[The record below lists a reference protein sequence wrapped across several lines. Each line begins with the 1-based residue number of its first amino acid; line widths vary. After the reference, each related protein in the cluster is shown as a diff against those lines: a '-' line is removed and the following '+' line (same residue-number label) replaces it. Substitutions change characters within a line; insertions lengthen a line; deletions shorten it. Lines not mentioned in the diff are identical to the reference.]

1 MKITTRIILGYGL
14 LLAILLGLAA
24 YQAYAVRH
32 MQSIN
37 RTIAE
42 MDFQSSLA
50 CLQAMRNI
58 DLVEE
63 YARKSFAL
71 GDADYL
77 NLLREYR
84 RDFADDLQNIKN
96 RAVNNGAN
104 NDIDRL
110 ADHWNALNARLAA
123 LETRVAY
130 GGNALPETVRHDFES
145 LGAQLRSV
153 YQANLGSMALRAENA
168 RRTGEAASIVL
179 IFSTL
184 TSVAV
189 GGLVLFFIYR
199 SISKPLAH
207 LTEGTR
213 AIAEGKFFYRLD
225 TSRRDEFSQLARDF
239 NAMTRRLDELDRMKK
254 DFVAHVSH
262 ELKSPLASMRETI
275 ELLLD
280 EIPGTLN
287 EKQRR
292 LLDLNRQSGAR
303 LTALISNLLDISRT
317 EAGVIEYEL
326 RCRDLVALTRDVVA
340 ETALQA
346 RERDIQIK
354 TSFSEE
360 QIEAEC
366 DGDRIIQVIVNVLTN
381 AVKFSPKSS
390 EIDVRVESVVCPP
403 ENLPASALASI
414 AGNEH
419 EGGFALIT
427 VSDSGPGIL
436 PADREKIFEKFYQAE
451 HGKKAPGQGAGL
463 GLAICRAIMQAHRGA
478 IWADDNPGGGSR
490 FHILLRRTAT
500 SANPVD
506 KASCEKC
513 MGMPMCLPYK

>member
-1 MKITTRIILGYGL
+1 MKITTRISLGYGL
-14 LLAILLGLAA
+14 FLAILLGLAA
-24 YQAYAVRH
+24 YQVYAIKR

-42 MDFQSSLA
+42 MDFQNSLA
-50 CLQAMRNI
+50 CLEAMRNL

-71 GDADYL
+71 GDADYF

-84 RDFADDLQNIKN
+84 QDFTDDLRNLKN
-96 RAVNNGAN
+96 RAKDGGAK
-104 NDIDRL
+104 DEIDRL
-110 ADHWNALNARLAA
+110 ARQWDALGARLAA
-123 LETRVAY
+123 LENRFVS
-130 GGNALPETVRHDFES
+130 GSGELPENARQDFEL

-153 YQANLGSMALRAENA
+153 YQVNLGSMSLRVENA
-168 RRTGEAASIVL
+168 SRTGETAALVL
-179 IFSTL
+179 AFTTL
-184 TSVAV
+184 AAVAI
-189 GGLVLFFIYR
+189 GGLVSFFIYR

-280 EIPGTLN
+280 GIPGPLN

-303 LTALISNLLDISRT
+303 LTALIGNLLDLSRT
-317 EAGVIEYEL
+317 EAGVMEYEL
-326 RCRDLVALTRDVVA
+326 KSHDLVVLTRDVVE
-340 ETALQA
+340 ETGIQA
-346 RERDIQIK
+346 RDRDIKIV
-354 TSFSEE
+354 TSFPEKP
-360 QIEAEC
+360 IEAEC
-366 DGDRIIQVIVNVLTN
+366 DGDRIIQVLVNVLTN

-390 EIDVRVESVVCPP
+390 EIQVRIEAIHGLPESIPMSGL
-403 ENLPASALASI
+403 ESI
-414 AGNEH
+414 AGNERD
-419 EGGFALIT
+419 GGFALVT
-427 VSDSGPGIL
+427 VSDAGPGI
-436 PADREKIFEKFYQAE
+436 PHADREKIFEKFYQAE
-451 HGKKAPGQGAGL
+451 HGKKTPGQGAGL

-478 IWADDNPGGGSR
+478 IWVEENPVGGSR
-490 FHILLRRTAT
+490 FCVLSRIVPDVLQDCPGITR
-500 SANPVD
+500 
-506 KASCEKC
+506 
-513 MGMPMCLPYK
+513 

>member
-14 LLAILLGLAA
+14 LLAIMLGLAA
-24 YQAYAVRH
+24 YQVYAIRR

-37 RTIAE
+37 RTVAE
-42 MDFQSSLA
+42 MDFQNSLA
-50 CLQAMRNI
+50 CLEAMRNF

-84 RDFADDLQNIKN
+84 QDFAADLRNMKN
-96 RAVNNGAN
+96 RAAGAAAK
-104 NDIDRL
+104 DEIDRL
-110 ADHWNALNARLAA
+110 ARQWDALNARLAA
-123 LETRVAY
+123 SETRFAS
-130 GGNALPETVRHDFES
+130 GGDALPEAIWQDFES
-145 LGAQLRSV
+145 LSAQLRSV
-153 YQANLGSMALRAENA
+153 YQANLGSMSLRVENA
-168 RRTGEAASIVL
+168 RRTGETAALVL
-179 IFSTL
+179 AFSTL
-184 TSVAV
+184 AALAV
-189 GGLVLFFIYR
+189 GGLVSFFIYR

-225 TSRRDEFSQLARDF
+225 ASRRDEFSQLARDF

-275 ELLLD
+275 ELMLD
-280 EIPGTLN
+280 EIPGPLN

-303 LTALISNLLDISRT
+303 LTALIGNLLDISRT
-317 EAGVIEYEL
+317 EAGVMEYEL
-326 RCRDLVALTRDVVA
+326 KSHDLVALTRDVVE

-346 RERDIQIK
+346 RERDIQIR
-354 TSFSEE
+354 TSFPDEPVE
-360 QIEAEC
+360 VEC
-366 DGDRIIQVIVNVLTN
+366 DGDRIIQVLVNVLTN

-390 EIDVRVESVVCPP
+390 DIDVRVETVGGLP

-419 EGGFALIT
+419 GGDFALIT
-427 VSDSGPGIL
+427 VSDKGPGIPL
-436 PADREKIFEKFYQAE
+436 ADREKIFEKFYQAE
-451 HGKKAPGQGAGL
+451 QGKKVPGQGAGL

-478 IWADDNPGGGSR
+478 IWAGDSTGGSR
-490 FHILLRRTAT
+490 FCVLLERTAR
-500 SANPVD
+500 
-506 KASCEKC
+506 
-513 MGMPMCLPYK
+513 L

>member
-1 MKITTRIILGYGL
+1 MRITTRISLGYGL

-24 YQAYAVRH
+24 YQAYAIKR

-37 RTIAE
+37 RTVAE
-42 MDFQSSLA
+42 MDFRNSLA
-50 CLQAMRNI
+50 CIESMRNF

-84 RDFADDLQNIKN
+84 QDFTADLRSMKNLATGGAAKDEIDLLARQWD
-96 RAVNNGAN
+96 AL
-104 NDIDRL
+104 DQRL
-110 ADHWNALNARLAA
+110 AFSG
-123 LETRVAY
+123 TRVISA
-130 GGNALPETVRHDFES
+130 GNELPESMRQDFES
-145 LGAQLRSV
+145 LGARLRSV
-153 YQANLGSMALRAENA
+153 YQANLGMMSLRVENA
-168 RRTGEAASIVL
+168 RRTGETAALVL
-179 IFSTL
+179 IFTTL
-184 TSVAV
+184 AAVAI
-189 GGLVLFFIYR
+189 GGLVSFFIYR

-239 NAMTRRLDELDRMKK
+239 NAMTRRLAELDKMKK

-275 ELLLD
+275 ELMLD

-292 LLDLNRQSGAR
+292 LLDLNRQSGVR
-303 LTALISNLLDISRT
+303 LTALIGNLLDLSRT
-317 EAGVIEYEL
+317 EAGVMEYEL
-326 RCRDLVALTRDVVA
+326 KAHNLAALARDVIE
-340 ETALQA
+340 ETEVLA
-346 RERDIQIK
+346 RERDIQIR
-354 TSFSEE
+354 TSFPEE
-360 QIEAEC
+360 PIEAEC
-366 DGDRIIQVIVNVLTN
+366 DGDRIIQVLVNILTN

-390 EIDVRVESVVCPP
+390 EIDARIEAIGEPP

-414 AGNEH
+414 AGSEH
-419 EGGFALIT
+419 GGGFALIT
-427 VSDSGPGIL
+427 VSDRGPGI
-436 PADREKIFEKFYQAE
+436 PATDREKIFEKFYQAE

-463 GLAICRAIMQAHRGA
+463 GLAICMAIMQAHRGA
-478 IWADDNPGGGSR
+478 IWAEDNPGGGGRFRVLLSR
-490 FHILLRRTAT
+490 LTADF
-500 SANPVD
+500 SD
-506 KASCEKC
+506 H
-513 MGMPMCLPYK
+513 

>member
-1 MKITTRIILGYGL
+1 MKITTRISFGYGL

-24 YQAYAVRH
+24 YQVYAIRH
-32 MQSIN
+32 MQSVN
-37 RTIAE
+37 RTVAE
-42 MDFQSSLA
+42 MDFQNSLA
-50 CLQAMRNI
+50 CLEAMRNF

-84 RDFADDLQNIKN
+84 RDFTSDLRNLKIRAADG
-96 RAVNNGAN
+96 GAK
-104 NDIDRL
+104 DEIDRL
-110 ADHWNALNARLAA
+110 AQQWDALNARLAA
-123 LETRVAY
+123 SEKRFGS
-130 GGNALPETVRHDFES
+130 GGDTLPEAVRQDFES
-145 LGAQLRSV
+145 LGTQLRSV
-153 YQANLGSMALRAENA
+153 YQANLGSMSLRVENA
-168 RRTGEAASIVL
+168 RRMGETAALVL
-179 IFSTL
+179 VFSTL
-184 TSVAV
+184 AAVAV
-189 GGLVLFFIYR
+189 GGLVSFFIYR

-275 ELLLD
+275 ELMLD
-280 EIPGTLN
+280 EIPGSLN

-303 LTALISNLLDISRT
+303 LTALIGNLLDLSRT
-317 EAGVIEYEL
+317 EAGVMEYEL
-326 RCRDLVALTRDVVA
+326 KSHDLVALTRDVVE
-340 ETALQA
+340 ETSVQA
-346 RERDIQIK
+346 RERDIQIR
-354 TSFSEE
+354 TSFPEE
-360 QIEAEC
+360 PVEAEC
-366 DGDRIIQVIVNVLTN
+366 DGDRIIQVLINVLTN

-390 EIDVRVESVVCPP
+390 EIEVSIEAANDLP
-403 ENLPASALASI
+403 ENIPESARADI
-414 AGNEH
+414 AGSEH
-419 EGGFALIT
+419 NGGFAIIT
-427 VSDSGPGIL
+427 VSDAGPGI
-436 PADREKIFEKFYQAE
+436 PAGDRDKIFEKFYQAE

-463 GLAICRAIMQAHRGA
+463 GLAICKAIMQAHRGA

-490 FHILLRRTAT
+490 FRVLLRK
-500 SANPVD
+500 S
-506 KASCEKC
+506 
-513 MGMPMCLPYK
+513 